1 MVEKRATADWVLPLC
16 FAVGIAL
23 PHSGAAQGWVPQR
36 HVEFVVPAGAGG
48 SMDTA
53 MRTVEQVVRELKAVP
68 VSTGVVNRAG
78 GEHAIAYAYLQQRP
92 GDPHLLSLTSTVLL
106 TNHISGVLPL
116 TYTDVTPVATLM
128 AEYYLFVVGKDSP
141 FKTAKD
147 FIEALKQRPESV
159 SIAGGNL
166 PQRMSIGQVLQAV
179 NADIKRVRI
188 VTISGAKTTLTVAG
202 GHVDVGVAAPG
213 QALSLIESGLVRP
226 IAISGPKR
234 LGGSLAAVPT
244 WAELGINH
252 AEYIAWRAVIAPKGI
267 TPAQVAYWEDVM
279 RRVTESEEFH
289 KVAEKHQWD
298 ISFRGAADAR
308 KFMDAEYAQFKRVMT
323 FMGVVK

>member
-1 MVEKRATADWVLPLC
+1 MERRTTAAWLLPLGC
-16 FAVGIAL
+16 AAGIAL
-23 PHSGAAQGWVPQR
+23 AQTAAAQGWTPQR
-36 HVEFVVPAGAGG
+36 HVEFVVPAGAAG

-53 MRTVEQVVRELKAVP
+53 MRTVEQVARELKVVP

-78 GEHAIAYAYLQQRP
+78 GEHAVAYTYLQQRP
-92 GDPHLLSLTSTVLL
+92 GDPHLLCLTSTVLL

-116 TYTDVTPVATLM
+116 TYTDVTPVATLI

-147 FIEALKQRPESV
+147 LVEALRQRPESV

-166 PQRMSIGQVLQAV
+166 PQRMAIGQVLQAV
-179 NADIKRVRI
+179 NADIKRVKI

-213 QALSLIESGLVRP
+213 QALALIESGLVRP
-226 IAISGPKR
+226 LAISGPRR

-244 WAELGINH
+244 WAELGINQ
-252 AEYIAWRAVIAPKGI
+252 AEYTAWRAVIAPKGI
-267 TPAQVAYWEDVM
+267 TSAQVAYWEDVM

-289 KVAEKHQWD
+289 KVAAKHQWD
-298 ISFRGAADAR
+298 ITFRGAADAR
-308 KFMDAEYAQFKRVMT
+308 KFMETEYAQYKRVMS
-323 FMGVVK
+323 FMGIVK

>member
-1 MVEKRATADWVLPLC
+1 MMEKRTTAGWLLPLY
-16 FAVGIAL
+16 FPAGIAL
-23 PHSGAAQGWVPQR
+23 PHTAAAQGWVPQR

-53 MRTVEQVVRELKAVP
+53 MRTGEQGVGELKAVP

-92 GDPHLLSLTSTVLL
+92 GDPHLLALTSTVLL
-106 TNHISGVLPL
+106 TNHLSGVLPL

-147 FIEALKQRPESV
+147 FVEALKQRPESV
-159 SIAGGNL
+159 SVAGGNL
-166 PQRMSIGQVLQAV
+166 PQRMSIGMVLQAV

-234 LGGSLAAVPT
+234 LGGSLATVPT
-244 WAELGINH
+244 WAELGINS

-308 KFMDAEYAQFKRVMT
+308 KFMEAEYAQFKRVMT
-323 FMGVVK
+323 FMGIVK